1 MKRRELPADSMMSSP
16 KPPTGLCLPIYQ
28 NPFRNSA
35 VLDADEQSDG
45 GLERPG
51 KADGKNL

>member
-1 MKRRELPADSMMSSP
+1 MKSQELPADNMMSP

-28 NPFRNSA
+28 NPFRNSE
-35 VLDADEQSDG
+35 VLDADEQSDA

-51 KADGKNL
+51 RADGKNL